1 MSQIELG
8 WLWVKS
14 MHQLIMATEWTI
26 ETLKSEMVKAYMP
39 SSNYCD
45 GSQVCS
51 NARRFAC
58 MYFKF
63 PDDTVARGQ
72 PPDTIEKYNELVKT
86 LTRHYYDT
94 HLKGRWKPIPEKL
107 ANETAQH
114 YNRELHIGINA
125 GLWTHESKINE
136 LIERMETLEK
146 TNKILKTKVEN
157 FNILF
162 KRVEQLEVENKYLKN
177 CIIDKSKCALVIQRY
192 WKKYLLIKRIK
203 EASKVFKFTRNFSHF
218 VNPVEILEDLID
230 CRSAM
235 DEPITCSPT
244 FGRKHRGPHSVTS
257 EMSTSGSVFELT
269 DY

>member
-1 MSQIELG
+1 
-8 WLWVKS
+8 
-14 MHQLIMATEWTI
+14 MATEWTI
-26 ETLKSEMVKAYMP
+26 ETLKSEMVKAYTPPQPGVYMHVHV
-39 SSNYCD
+39 SSI
-45 GSQVCS
+45 
-51 NARRFAC
+51 ATRLAC

-72 PPDTIEKYNELVKT
+72 PPDTIEKYDELVKT
-86 LTRHYYDT
+86 LKHHHYDT
-94 HLKGRWKPIPEKL
+94 HLKGLWKPIPEKFVC
-107 ANETAQH
+107 NHPNQH
-114 YNRELHIGINA
+114 RELTA
-125 GLWTHESKINE
+125 GLWTHECKINE

-146 TNKILKTKVEN
+146 TNKILKTKVVN

-230 CRSAM
+230 CRSVI